1 MKKNLLLTSRIKAF
15 ESIVSSAECKG
26 EAGEIISIE
35 HGIQTINEQL
45 IKSRENNLSV
55 YVVGNGG
62 SAGVASHVV
71 NDFVNIG
78 KLKAHSFHDISL
90 LTCMANDYGYKNVY
104 SEPLRTMIK
113 SDDILI
119 AISSSGES
127 ENILN
132 AADIAKKNGAYVITF
147 SGFKPDN
154 CLREKGD
161 INIYLSSDDYGFVE
175 YGHAFILHNIT
186 DRFM

>member
-1 MKKNLLLTSRIKAF
+1 MKKNLSLTGRIKAF
-15 ESIVSSAECKG
+15 ESIVSSAECSNIKG
-26 EAGEIISIE
+26 EKISIE
-35 HGIQTINEQL
+35 SGIETINEQL
-45 IKSRENNLSV
+45 IRIKENDLSV

-62 SAGVASHVV
+62 SAGIASHVV
-71 NDFVNIG
+71 NDLVNIG

-104 SEPLRTMIK
+104 SEPLRIMIK

-127 ENILN
+127 ENIIN
-132 AADIAKKNGAYVITF
+132 STDTAKKNGAYVITF
-147 SGFKPDN
+147 SGFKLDN
-154 CLREKGD
+154 RLREKGD

>member
-35 HGIQTINEQL
+35 DGIQTINEQL

-90 LTCMANDYGYKNVY
+90 LTCMA
-104 SEPLRTMIK
+104 
-113 SDDILI
+113 
-119 AISSSGES
+119 
-127 ENILN
+127 
-132 AADIAKKNGAYVITF
+132 
-147 SGFKPDN
+147 
-154 CLREKGD
+154 CLLYTSPSPRD
-161 INIYLSSDDYGFVE
+161 S
-175 YGHAFILHNIT
+175 
-186 DRFM
+186 